1 MWLDKWKRGICT
13 ASVKEKFISEYAS
26 GSVITMITEIINHA
40 WLRTPCLIAVFPRVQ
55 QVLIKVI
62 TFFVDSLT
70 AWWTDRALQ
79 VFFSWFR
86 CYYKSSSHF
95 HLCNYGSWMHKNVL
109 SAQNNIFF
117 LNKGDKHFS
126 LFSHE
131 NQRTFEWTEFM
142 SGRCCSDIWLST
154 CSISASPRLRCCE
167 LCFMLAGFGLIL
179 TVNWRGFFT
188 QWFLVSSFHLGGH
201 YDCEML
207 F

>member
-1 MWLDKWKRGICT
+1 MKERNLYCECKRKIHLWICFW
-13 ASVKEKFISEYAS
+13 ECYYDDNR
-26 GSVITMITEIINHA
+26 NHQSR
-40 WLRTPCLIAVFPRVQ
+40 LVENRYPCLIAVFPRVQ
-55 QVLIKVI
+55 RVLIRVI
-62 TFFVDSLT
+62 TFILDALT

-131 NQRTFEWTEFM
+131 NQRTFEWTKFM

-154 CSISASPRLRCCE
+154 CSISASPRLRCCK

-179 TVNWRGFFT
+179 TVNWSGFFT
-188 QWFLVSSFHLGGH
+188 QWFLVSRFHLGGH